1 MEGSHLAAQ
10 SWSSRAPSPPRL
22 LVPPP
27 AVDRKGAP
35 VFSISQGKSFDFGS
49 SGFANSDFLKT
60 VTYDN
65 FITRNSMVEWKYGQR
80 WTAQNIL
87 PFLFLGPVTAARAH
101 DFLLGNG
108 ITMLL
113 AVRDTK
119 SAHARLLGSK
129 AAQELDIPYSTV
141 DTTGNQ
147 ELIAAFPRGIE
158 IINAHLSAMYQRSQ
172 NKSTSTNGS
181 TPGRVL
187 VFCESGNERSAA
199 MVVAYIMAM
208 YSMDVIKAI
217 QLVQAQRFA
226 VAFDDAT
233 KILLQTYD
241 SILSARRDVFRSSKH
256 NSTSD
261 NSSFATSASAQPYLT
276 LSGKSSKRTLD
287 DTHDD
292 DDMEVDGVE
301 FLNEKDKRR
310 GAAPFCDGV
319 GL

>member
-1 MEGSHLAAQ
+1 MDGFHMATQ

-27 AVDRKGAP
+27 AVDRNGAP
-35 VFSISQGKSFDFGS
+35 VSSISQSKNLDFES

-65 FITRNSMVEWKYGQR
+65 FMTRNAMVEWKYGQR

-87 PFLFLGPVTAARAH
+87 PFLFLGPVTAARSR
-101 DFLLGNG
+101 DFLRGNG

-129 AAQELDIPYSTV
+129 AAQELDIPYSTL

-158 IINAHLSAMYQRSQ
+158 IINAHLSATYHQ
-172 NKSTSTNGS
+172 NQDEPTLTNRS

-226 VAFDDAT
+226 VAFDDPT
-233 KILLQTYD
+233 KLLLQTYD
-241 SILSARRDVFRSSKH
+241 SMLRARRDVFRSSKQN

-261 NSSFATSASAQPYLT
+261 KATTQPYPVTPRKL
-276 LSGKSSKRTLD
+276 SKRTLD
-287 DTHDD
+287 DTCDD
-292 DDMEVDGVE
+292 SEMEVDGVE
-301 FLNEKDKRR
+301 VWNGNDRRR
-310 GAAPFCDGV
+310 GAAPFCDDV